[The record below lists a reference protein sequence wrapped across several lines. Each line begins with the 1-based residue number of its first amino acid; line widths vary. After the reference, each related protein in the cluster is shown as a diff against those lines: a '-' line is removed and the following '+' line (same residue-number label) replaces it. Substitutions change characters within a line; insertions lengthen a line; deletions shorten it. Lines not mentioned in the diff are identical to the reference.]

1 MITNN
6 EPPEFPIGAYV
17 EPDSPETLTL
27 QLEELRRCPAEIRS
41 AIESLSPEQLKVRY
55 RNWSVRQIVH
65 NLADSQLNTYIR
77 FKWALTEASPLIKTF
92 NETKWSETFD
102 ARESEL
108 EPSLIL
114 MDGLHARWYVLIENL
129 NDDELDRTFFHPEV
143 GEILS
148 LRQAL
153 SRALWHNRHHLGQID
168 WLKNRHGW

>member
-6 EPPEFPIGAYV
+6 EPPEFPAGEYV
-17 EPDSPETLTL
+17 ESDVAETLIL
-27 QLEELRRCPAEIRS
+27 QLEELRSCPAEIRNS
-41 AIESLSPEQLKVRY
+41 IDSLDSEQLNVRY
-55 RNWSVRQIVH
+55 RNWSIRQIVH
-65 NLADSQLNTYIR
+65 HLADSQLNTYIR

-92 NETKWSETFD
+92 NETKWSETYD

-114 MDGLHARWYVLIENL
+114 MDGLHARWAILIENL
-129 NDDELDRTFFHPEV
+129 NDEDLDRTFFHPEV

-148 LRQAL
+148 LRQTL
-153 SRALWHNRHHLGQID
+153 SRARWHNRHHLGQIE

>member
-6 EPPEFPIGAYV
+6 EPPDFPAGEYV
-17 EPDSPETLTL
+17 ESQILEQVSI
-27 QLEELRRCPAEIRS
+27 QLEELRGCPAEIRNS
-41 AIESLSPEQLKVRY
+41 IDPLTSEQLATRY
-55 RNWSVRQIVH
+55 RNWSIRQIVH
-65 NLADSQLNTYIR
+65 HLADSQLNTYIR

-102 ARESEL
+102 AKESDL

-114 MDGLHARWYVLIENL
+114 MDGLHTRWAVLIENL
-129 NDDELDRTFFHPEV
+129 SDDELDRTFFHPEV

-153 SRALWHNRHHLGQID
+153 SRALWHIRHHVAQITWLRNRND
-168 WLKNRHGW
+168 W

>member
-17 EPDSPETLTL
+17 EPDSPESLTL

-65 NLADSQLNTYIR
+65 HLADSQLNTYIR

-114 MDGLHARWYVLIENL
+114 MDGLHAR
-129 NDDELDRTFFHPEV
+129 
-143 GEILS
+143 
-148 LRQAL
+148 
-153 SRALWHNRHHLGQID
+153 
-168 WLKNRHGW
+168 